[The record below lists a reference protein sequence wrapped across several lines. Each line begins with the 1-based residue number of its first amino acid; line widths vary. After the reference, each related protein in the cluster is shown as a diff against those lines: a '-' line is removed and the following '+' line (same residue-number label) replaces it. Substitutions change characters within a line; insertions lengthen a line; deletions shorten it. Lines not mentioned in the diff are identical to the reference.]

1 MSEPGKPSDAGKAGS
16 ATPAKLLIGVATT
29 TPLAFFWDG
38 KVFLER
44 MSVLAEDGAGVLC
57 ELLPPVGTHL
67 QIVFR
72 LSTASQAIRCRAEV
86 LALVPTTP
94 NGVLLRD
101 KVGERAFKAAMGS
114 TVGDSATMIFR
125 TEDMEKL
132 RPKPRDATD
141 GPHTV
146 SQFGFCIRFLDLDA
160 HGKALVKSHLEISR
174 RLGEQL
180 AAHGGKMVNL
190 GQDERSTMSAMFDD
204 DADLSK
210 KAQDW

>member
-1 MSEPGKPSDAGKAGS
+1 MDTIK
-16 ATPAKLLIGVATT
+16 IGVIGCGAISGAYLTAAQKF
-29 TPLAFFWDG
+29 PI
-38 KVFLER
+38 LE
-44 MSVLAEDGAGVLC
+44 VVACAD
-57 ELLPPVGTHL
+57 LLMD
-67 QIVFR
+67 
-72 LSTASQAIRCRAEV
+72 RA
-86 LALVPTTP
+86 
-94 NGVLLRD
+94 RD